1 MPIYEIEIGKDYLSP
16 SGIPFRVL
24 DIVSHGQDCSI
35 AMVVYKNLIPTKDY
49 PKNHKWV
56 IEESI
61 FYKTFSEGD
70 PVRIRKMR
78 IKSERQSQSIEE
90 LERKMNKARGK
101 CSKHYYLCEELDV
114 STVKAKKLCK
124 FFNGQKR
131 VLDEIN
137 WMV

>member
-1 MPIYEIEIGKDYLSP
+1 LPIYEIEIGKDYLSP

-61 FYKTFSEGD
+61 FYKTFTEAKIPLDFIELDECADSA
-70 PVRIRKMR
+70 KR
-78 IKSERQSQSIEE
+78 IKELGERIAQ
-90 LERKMNKARGK
+90 LEQ
-101 CSKHYYLCEELDV
+101 LQPL
-114 STVKAKKLCK
+114 
-124 FFNGQKR
+124 F
-131 VLDEIN
+131 IN
-137 WMV
+137 SNPNHWAPDGLNDNIIY